1 MKKTFNLGDVT
12 LTIDVTENRSQCA
25 TPSFGT
31 PWSKPQPCGCSAP
44 KGEGLMV
51 AVQKPQREFYP
62 YGWNG
67 EQTYLDHIRKY
78 KNLEVAAKACNWPND
93 LIDNGQLPWPVPQTA
108 PKAVKTPTRDA
119 WGRFTSPCS
128 CQSQPRVEV
137 RQKCGIPPIGAKVV
151 AHRWGE
157 PVFDR

>member
-25 TPSFGT
+25 TPSF
-31 PWSKPQPCGCSAP
+31 SKPQPCGCSAP
-44 KGEGLMV
+44 NREPDGFD
-51 AVQKPQREFYP
+51 AHIDRPQRSM
-62 YGWNG
+62 YGGWDAEYG
-67 EQTYLDHIRKY
+67 YQKDLALYRKA
-78 KNLEVAAKACNWPND
+78 EAAVKACNWPCREPMGNT
-93 LIDNGQLPWPVPQTA
+93 PCWPVPQTA